1 MTRTAPLI
9 RLPFIRIAVLAAA
22 LPLLGGCDWLSS
34 ATSSETQMRSVEILP
49 GTASDEM
56 VTLDQASAD
65 GTSIDTSVPAA
76 AAPATAAAADD
87 EAAAP
92 ADGEQPGDTVITP
105 PAGGAEP
112 DGPAE
117 DR

>member
-1 MTRTAPLI
+1 
-9 RLPFIRIAVLAAA
+9 
-22 LPLLGGCDWLSS
+22 
-34 ATSSETQMRSVEILP
+34 MRSVEILP

-76 AAPATAAAADD
+76 AAPATAAAPEEDDAASD
-87 EAAAP
+87 EAA
-92 ADGEQPGDTVITP
+92 QPGDTVITP

-117 DR
+117 NR